1 MAIIWV
7 SSGQYCQWRLIIVI
21 ITNQREH
28 LHNRLATTVSF
39 NIDQELEVED
49 GFKMFKNVRGCTIRK
64 IDNYFHYIIISY
76 ATLIQDYNNASVD
89 PHGAS

>member
-28 LHNRLATTVSF
+28 LHNRLATTMSF

-49 GFKMFKNVRGCTIRK
+49 GFKMFK
-64 IDNYFHYIIISY
+64 IITMRVWIHMERPSFPGPRVY
-76 ATLIQDYNNASVD
+76 GSCVDLLTLVQ
-89 PHGAS
+89 